1 MDEVHSQFSRNIDEK
16 KLLWQEV
23 AIRELAVLINVSVEA
38 PGQKFLC
45 ETKLIIPQ
53 VEKLLTA
60 VQFKKEDE
68 NSVDLVSRIM
78 NLLSKLTRDQR
89 GVQQIAE
96 NKNLIFRSIL
106 YFNKAAYPQ
115 DIVMNSLRVIHNCC
129 KSAENFRTI
138 CLDKHAF
145 NMKIFDTLV
154 SDSLSIF

>member
-1 MDEVHSQFSRNIDEK
+1 MHGQFSKNIDEK

-106 YFNKAAYPQ
+106 YFNKAAYP
-115 DIVMNSLRVIHNCC
+115 
-129 KSAENFRTI
+129 
-138 CLDKHAF
+138 
-145 NMKIFDTLV
+145 
-154 SDSLSIF
+154 